1 MTGRGRLTTV
11 LTATM
16 SRKWPGGPRPLP
28 PARRGRAVSPASP
41 PAKDAVCPNMI
52 EGELR
57 LDPDRLG
64 VAVVIDIDID
74 IDIDIVQGAGP
85 TGRFEQRGTHEP
97 AG

>member
-1 MTGRGRLTTV
+1 
-11 LTATM
+11 
-16 SRKWPGGPRPLP
+16 
-28 PARRGRAVSPASP
+28 
-41 PAKDAVCPNMI
+41 MI